1 MHRKRFDGLKPCA
14 HCGGQPVVLI
24 VPHGGHGLTAVRIE
38 CSECRISTPEHV
50 FGGRVSGYDKNAHS
64 VSIRWCIG
72 LQDARK
78 ACTEIW
84 NRREDGS
91 TV

>member
-24 VPHGGHGLTAVRIE
+24 VPHGGPGLSSVRIE
-38 CSECRISTPEHV
+38 CSSCKVSTPEHV
-50 FGGRVSGYDKNAHS
+50 FGGRVAGYDKHAHAVS
-64 VSIRWCIG
+64 VRWCIG
-72 LQDARK
+72 LQDARQ

-84 NRREDGS
+84 NRREDGK